1 MAIDTESDTGSNDA
15 QVNKVRAEFLTLRQP
30 VKNQIGCRGKNRKFL
45 RLAEWNV
52 RTLIDRAGS
61 KRPEHQTALVA
72 KELSRYDIDIA
83 AIGAT
88 LLPLHDS
95 IAENGYTFFWS
106 GREVAERCEAGVGF
120 AVKNSI
126 TQCLEQEPT
135 AANDRII
142 IMRLV

>member
-1 MAIDTESDTGSNDA
+1 MTFPHCRESGPGKTKAKYRLILCMQFHGIYMAIDTESDTGSNDA

-61 KRPEHQTALVA
+61 KRPERQTALVA

-95 IAENGYTFFWS
+95 MAENEYTF
-106 GREVAERCEAGVGF
+106 
-120 AVKNSI
+120 I
-126 TQCLEQEPT
+126 L
-135 AANDRII
+135 
-142 IMRLV
+142 L